1 MGFRIFLV
9 CAVLVG
15 ACTQSTSNGG
25 GSGGDGGA
33 GGAGGDAGSG
43 GSAGDG
49 GTGGDGGSVSCTPR
63 DVPALATE
71 AVAPGFDWHKPLFIT
86 QAPNAPEL
94 YVVEQGDDANPARIV
109 VVQSGSTPSTFLDLT
124 GIVNVGNES
133 GLLGLAF
140 HPDYNTVDNPNNGR
154 FFVFYTAGGPRKNV
168 VAEYARS
175 AGDPLVADPAE
186 VQRLVDLDDRAGN
199 HNGGMMTFGPDGFL
213 YVAMGDEGGAGDI
226 YLNGQ
231 NLDTIFGA
239 ILRLDVDANGANFAA
254 AGNPFSMSTDP
265 AGDRRIWHYGLR
277 NPWRFSFDRDTGEM
291 YIGDVGQN
299 DWEEIDVAPSGQ
311 SGLNFGWSV
320 YEGVELFPGGFDVDD
335 LPTPATFPID
345 VIPHQNDPHLGNARS
360 VTGGYVYRGDA
371 IPDLEGFYLFG
382 DFESGR
388 VAALQYVGGEAC
400 GRQEIEELAG
410 DGLSSFGEDTDGELY
425 LTFLISGEVLRIV
438 EASP

>member
-15 ACTQSTSNGG
+15 ACTSTSNGG
-25 GSGGDGGA
+25 GEGGSGGV
-33 GGAGGDAGSG
+33 GGDAGSG

-71 AVAPGFDWHKPLFIT
+71 DVAPGFDWHSPLFLT
-86 QAPNAPEL
+86 QAPNAPDL
-94 YVVEQGDDANPARIV
+94 YVVEQGDGVNPARIV
-109 VVQSGSTPSTFLDLT
+109 VVQSGSAPSTFLDLT
-124 GIVNVGNES
+124 AIVNVSNES

-154 FFVFYTAGGPRKNV
+154 FFVFYTTGDPRTNV

-175 AGDPLVADPAE
+175 AGDPLVADPDE
-186 VQRLVDLDDRAGN
+186 VQRLVDLGDRADN
-199 HNGGMMTFGPDGFL
+199 HNGGMITFGPDGFL
-213 YVAMGDEGGAGDI
+213 YVAIGDEGGRGDSFR
-226 YLNGQ
+226 NGQ

-239 ILRLDVDANGANFAA
+239 ILRLDVDASGATFAA

-265 AGDRRIWHYGLR
+265 AGDPRIWHYGLR

-291 YIGDVGQN
+291 YIADVGQD

-320 YEGVELFPGGFDVDD
+320 YEGVELYPGGFDVED

-345 VIPHQNDPHLGNARS
+345 VIPHQNDPHLGDARS

-371 IPDLEGFYLFG
+371 ISGLEGFYLFG
-382 DFESGR
+382 DFERGR
-388 VAALQYVGGEAC
+388 VAALQYVNGETC

-410 DGLSSFGEDTDGELY
+410 NGLSSFGEDSDGELY
-425 LTFLISGEVLRIV
+425 LTFLVSGEVLRIV
-438 EASP
+438 EAGP